1 MQQTERAADSTPPG
15 EADAQD
21 ERVVVFVP
29 RGKPAPQRAPDPVD
43 DDDDDDDDDDPGPTA
58 A

>member
-29 RGKPAPQRAPDPVD
+29 RSKPAPQRAPDPVD
-43 DDDDDDDDDDPGPTA
+43 DDDDDDDDPGPTA

>member
-1 MQQTERAADSTPPG
+1 
-15 EADAQD
+15 
-21 ERVVVFVP
+21 VFVP

-43 DDDDDDDDDDPGPTA
+43 DGDDDDSDPGPTA